1 MFGVVPG
8 AAAQGEP
15 LSKDTHEVCSLSSI
29 TVESAQRNKG
39 SHPEWT
45 EWKTLVWDFVKVIDI
60 LEGEIRNVLVIFI
73 NMYKIAYLGS
83 YAIN

>member
-29 TVESAQRNKG
+29 TVESAQRNKVKAVIQ
-39 SHPEWT
+39 SEQSV
-45 EWKTLVWDFVKVIDI
+45 VWNFVKVIDI

-73 NMYKIAYLGS
+73 NMYKIPYLGS